1 MEGLLQLLTSLGVAA
16 PAGFNA
22 YLAMLLVGLGARAD
36 WVTLNPP
43 YDFLQ
48 SNTALAVLAVLVT
61 IEVVADKVPALDSL
75 NDLVGTVVRPVSGA
89 LLFAGTNQI
98 ITDELPLLSLLA
110 GGAAAGSLHAFKAGT
125 RPVWTVSTGGL
136 ANPVV
141 SVFEDLVAGTT
152 VVLAM
157 LAPILALIVLLIVLA
172 VAGLLLYQLRRG
184 MRATTGVSR

>member
-36 WVTLNPP
+36 WVTLNSP

-48 SNTALAVLAVLVT
+48 SNTALAVLAILVT

-75 NDLVGTVVRPVSGA
+75 NDLVGAVVRPVSGA

-157 LAPILALIVLLIVLA
+157 LAPILAVIVLLIVLA
-172 VAGLLLYQLRRG
+172 VTGVLLYQLKRG
-184 MRATTGVSR
+184 LRATTGVSR